1 MICHPWY
8 VMACKTPVN
17 VTLFAESLL
26 SVVGHVKAELLPN
39 GEAVVVGQEAHGG
52 RTPPLAT
59 PSPGSPLSAQ
69 LDPGVASF
77 PDSLEKSEAALAEGS
92 IHKGDALQS
101 LRLSIPM
108 QETELC
114 KHTILDNPQN
124 HPRPFLLC
132 CNSRPVWLL
141 RLI

>member
-1 MICHPWY
+1 M
-8 VMACKTPVN
+8 V
-17 VTLFAESLL
+17 E
-26 SVVGHVKAELLPN
+26 
-39 GEAVVVGQEAHGG
+39 GQEACGDS
-52 RTPPLAT
+52 TPPLAT
-59 PSPGSPLSAQ
+59 PSLVPDSPLSAQ

-92 IHKGDALQS
+92 VLKGDALQS

-114 KHTILDNPQN
+114 KHTILDNPPN
-124 HPRPFLLC
+124 LRLPFLLC
-132 CNSRPVWLL
+132 RNSPQFWLL

>member
-1 MICHPWY
+1 
-8 VMACKTPVN
+8 
-17 VTLFAESLL
+17 
-26 SVVGHVKAELLPN
+26 VVE
-39 GEAVVVGQEAHGG
+39 GQEAHGG

-59 PSPGSPLSAQ
+59 PPLGSRLADSPLSAQ

-114 KHTILDNPQN
+114 KHTILDNPPPN

-132 CNSRPVWLL
+132 RNSLAFEADL
-141 RLI
+141 G

>member
-1 MICHPWY
+1 
-8 VMACKTPVN
+8 MACKTLKTPVN
-17 VTLFAESLL
+17 VTLFAESFL

-39 GEAVVVGQEAHGG
+39 GEAVVEGQEAHGG

-59 PSPGSPLSAQ
+59 PSPGSRLADSPLSAQ

-114 KHTILDNPQN
+114 KHTILDNPPN
-124 HPRPFLLC
+124 HPRPLLLC
-132 CNSRPVWLL
+132 CNSPQFGF
-141 RLI
+141 